1 MEFVFDVAGAVYS
14 KLVYYLSGTYTL
26 KVIRAF
32 WDLFSQLWIFLV
44 LGILLTSL
52 ISVFWS
58 RESLPSRFFTTLSSS
73 RAVIPLVAL
82 AGVVSPMPVY
92 VVIPFMAA
100 LVEVGIPISILVTF
114 LVSSPLM
121 NPMLFLL
128 TAGALGYPMAIAR
141 TVCAILLGM
150 TAGYATAY
158 LIARNKMSVLFRENA
173 VQPMGGSSACGMAP
187 QRKMSLFLNEMYRF
201 SKFIGKFFFMGI
213 SIAAVVQVL
222 IPVQWIMAVLGDS
235 PNASIL
241 IAVAAG
247 IPLYACGGGTIPV
260 MKVLMGMG
268 LSKGA
273 ILAFFISGPAT
284 KLSTLVT
291 LRAAMVKEI
300 FYLYL
305 LIALTGATVF
315 GFLYNWL

>member
-1 MEFVFDVAGAVYS
+1 MGYLIDFAGSVYS

-26 KVIRAF
+26 LVIRSF
-32 WDLFSQLWIFLV
+32 GELFSQLWIFLV
-44 LGILLTSL
+44 AGILLTSL

-58 RESLPSRFFTTLSSS
+58 RESLPSRFFTSLSSS
-73 RAVIPLVAL
+73 KVVIPLVSF

-100 LVEVGIPISILVTF
+100 LVEVGVPIPILVTF

-128 TAGALGYPMAIAR
+128 TAGALGYPMAVAR
-141 TVCAILLGM
+141 TVCAVILGM
-150 TAGYATAY
+150 VAGYATAY
-158 LIARNKMSVLFRENA
+158 LITRKKTSVLFRENA
-173 VQPMGGSSACGMAP
+173 VEAVGGSSACGITQTGKMA
-187 QRKMSLFLNEMYRF
+187 LFFNELYRF
-201 SKFIGKFFFMGI
+201 TKFIGKFFFLGI
-213 SIAAVVQVL
+213 SIAAIVQVL
-222 IPVQWIMAVLGDS
+222 IPVKFIMDVLGDR

-241 IAVAAG
+241 VAVAAG

-284 KLSTLVT
+284 KMSTLVT
-291 LRAAMVKEI
+291 LRAAMVKHI

-305 LIALTGATVF
+305 LIALSGATVF